1 MSGRS
6 KTLFLIFGL
15 VLPYSGLV
23 MYFVSRL
30 PEHPLPLWFPYF
42 GAFYLLGTVVLV
54 AVVAP
59 RFSSGLQYD
68 GVENPPAASPS
79 VRWRALSL
87 VAFWCVFLVY
97 GTYKTLTGA
106 IPVARAIPAGL
117 ILSAGIGLFSWLLYR
132 DYNASVHHTKR

>member
-1 MSGRS
+1 MSARS
-6 KTLFLIFGL
+6 KILFLVFGL

-30 PEHPLPLWFPYF
+30 PAHPLPVWFPYF
-42 GAFYLLGTVVLV
+42 GACYLLGTVVLV
-54 AVVAP
+54 AIVAP
-59 RFSSGLQYD
+59 RFSSGLQHESSGYR
-68 GVENPPAASPS
+68 PPASPS

-97 GTYKTLTGA
+97 GTYKALTGA
-106 IPVARAIPAGL
+106 IPLVRVIPAGL

-132 DYNASVHHTKR
+132 DYAAGGRPTKR